1 MKKILV
7 ALLVAVLLL
16 SVVGCNKTLPDVSD
30 NTDENKENK
39 PIIQSL
45 YVSDLVNK
53 SENLWGNNEDGSAW
67 FLQYSMRLPEL
78 NFSEDIDE
86 IINTKV
92 YEIFYSPIMKDIEN
106 KVATFEV
113 NYEVFEDEQY
123 LSLLTVM
130 HQGFST
136 NGYTVFTAIIDKN
149 SKRILSFDDVIKQLE
164 IDNKGLDNLE
174 EFYDDCFYLN
184 QNGELC
190 IFYNSTTLAC
200 VESLNIYNLST
211 NEGGNSAYVPN

>member
-7 ALLVAVLLL
+7 ALLAAVLLL

-67 FLQYSMRLPEL
+67 FLQYSMRLPKL

-113 NYEVFEDEQY
+113 NYEVFEDERY

-136 NGYTVFTAIIDKN
+136 NGYTVLQPLLTKI
-149 SKRILSFDDVIKQLE
+149 
-164 IDNKGLDNLE
+164 
-174 EFYDDCFYLN
+174 
-184 QNGELC
+184 QNGFFPLMM
-190 IFYNSTTLAC
+190 
-200 VESLNIYNLST
+200 
-211 NEGGNSAYVPN
+211 